1 MTTMVRPSV
10 VYAASLAT
18 STSLTSLAVAHI
30 ARHLRLR
37 IASLY
42 NWAACPHRRQHK
54 WMAATC
60 PGHIPSH
67 PRYTRAFTM
76 RGGLALTLSPVGLA
90 ALPLTRRYYY
100 NNRVWLGARSMHTD
114 KKPQVQVSDRAA
126 KRINDINL
134 KDGTQ
139 MALRVL
145 VDSGGCHGFQYKL
158 ELTAEPQPDDI
169 IFENGGAQI
178 LVDTMSLDMLD
189 GSTIDF
195 VDELIGSS
203 FQVVGNPN
211 AETSCG
217 CKTSFNL
224 K

>member
-1 MTTMVRPSV
+1 
-10 VYAASLAT
+10 
-18 STSLTSLAVAHI
+18 
-30 ARHLRLR
+30 
-37 IASLY
+37 
-42 NWAACPHRRQHK
+42 
-54 WMAATC
+54 
-60 PGHIPSH
+60 
-67 PRYTRAFTM
+67 M

-126 KRINDINL
+126 KASPFPAAFHLVQIVAFDGGAFFDTDMDLCVGLTQSQFPSTDNVDPLYDLQRINDINL